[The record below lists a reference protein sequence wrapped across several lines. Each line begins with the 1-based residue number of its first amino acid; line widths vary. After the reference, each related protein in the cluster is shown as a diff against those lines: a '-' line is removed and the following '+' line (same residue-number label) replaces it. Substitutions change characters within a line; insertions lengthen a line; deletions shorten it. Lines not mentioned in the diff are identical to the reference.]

1 MAPPPLEQT
10 AAPTAPLES
19 PTALALEEPRPSPSP
34 EAAAEKRQPTG
45 AVAEVAVARPRRAE
59 GNRLTSAPVQ
69 SRPQARAALA
79 VGGAGALRAEIFVN
93 GRSMGHAPQLLE
105 LPVGEHTLE
114 LVSPEGNR
122 VGPKRL
128 KLTEL
133 HTRAAPLRWVVPGT
147 VEAPAASGQP

>member
-1 MAPPPLEQT
+1 M
-10 AAPTAPLES
+10 
-19 PTALALEEPRPSPSP
+19 EEPRSSPGSGGTG
-34 EAAAEKRQPTG
+34 EKRQPAS
-45 AVAEVAVARPRRAE
+45 AVTQVVMAQPRRAE
-59 GNRLTSAPVQ
+59 DKRLTSARMQERSPV
-69 SRPQARAALA
+69 RAALA

-114 LVSPEGNR
+114 LVSPEGTR

-147 VEAPAASGQP
+147 SEVPAASGQP